1 MEDEQKPTSGA
12 EGSEGRAD
20 TSENKE
26 SENKKTEPDK
36 TPDVVSRK
44 AYTSVSDDMH
54 RFKREAAEAKQK
66 LADLEAK
73 KLADDKNY
81 QELYE
86 REKKARLEADEQNQ
100 KKDKYYIH
108 TQKSSEI
115 RKLAMEIGLR
125 SEALDDLDL
134 LDYDGVEVEVT
145 STGRYNVLG
154 GKQFV
159 ENLKNKKPHWF
170 NKDKPPKVNA
180 GGGGVTSPGTG
191 KLTPTDVV
199 NAERQMKRG
208 KMSKEDF
215 HVVFNKYVEQKKQ
228 KTS

>member
-1 MEDEQKPTSGA
+1 MEDNEKPTSGA
-12 EGSEGRAD
+12 EGGDGGAATEV
-20 TSENKE
+20 ENL
-26 SENKKTEPDK
+26 ENKKIEPDEK
-36 TPDVVSRK
+36 PDVVSRK

-54 RFKREAAEAKQK
+54 RFKREASDAKQK
-66 LADLEAK
+66 LSDLEAK

-86 REKKARLEADEQNQ
+86 REKKQRTEAEAANE

-115 RKLAMEIGLR
+115 RRLAIDIGLR
-125 SEALDDLDL
+125 SEAVDDLDL

-159 ENLKNKKPHWF
+159 DGLKNKKPHWF
-170 NKDKPPKVNA
+170 KKDKAPLVNA
-180 GGGGVTSPGTG
+180 GGGGVTPTSTG
-191 KLTPTDVV
+191 KLSPTDVI
-199 NAERQMKRG
+199 NAETQMKRG
-208 KMSKEDF
+208 KMSKEDYRVIF
-215 HVVFNKYVEQKKQ
+215 KKYAGQKQ
-228 KTS
+228 TN